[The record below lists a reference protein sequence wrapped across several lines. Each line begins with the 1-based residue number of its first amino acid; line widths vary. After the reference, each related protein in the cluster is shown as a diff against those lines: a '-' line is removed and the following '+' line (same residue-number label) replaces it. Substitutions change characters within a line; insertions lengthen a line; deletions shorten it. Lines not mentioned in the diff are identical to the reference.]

1 VTAVQYLE
9 KAYRVRPEV
18 DIAAHLGE
26 ALWMLGQRDAA
37 IEIWKK
43 ALAKEAD
50 NATLQETIKRL
61 GVRL

>member
-1 VTAVQYLE
+1 M
-9 KAYRVRPEV
+9 RPEA